1 MTNALKISGLTKTY
15 KDFVLDQV
23 SFTVPSGSIV
33 GLIGENGAGKS
44 TTINAIL
51 GLIQKEAGVVSILEK
66 EELDKEI
73 KEQIGVVFDG
83 SNYPEIL
90 SPRKLSQ
97 VMKNI
102 YKLWDEQMYFHL
114 LKQFSLPIDKKIK
127 QFSKGMKMKLA
138 ITVAFSHHSKLL
150 ILDEATSGLD
160 PVIRDDILDMLLD
173 FVQEEEHSILVSS
186 HITSDLEK
194 IADYIVFIHQG
205 KVIFFKPKDELME
218 QYGIMKCGAA
228 QFDALDKS
236 DIIVYRKMDY
246 EWQILISNREKM
258 QKKYAK
264 AMIVP
269 ATIDE
274 IMLLYVKGEKT
285 EI

>member
-1 MTNALKISGLTKTY
+1 MRNALTISGLTKVY
-15 KDFVLDQV
+15 QDFVLDHV

-44 TTINAIL
+44 TTINAAL
-51 GLIQKEAGVVSILEK
+51 GLIQKEDGVVSVLGEEK
-66 EELDKEI
+66 LNGDI

-90 SPRKLSQ
+90 SPRKLNR

-102 YKLWDEQMYFHL
+102 YRSWDEQIYFRL
-114 LKQFSLPIDKKIK
+114 LKQFSLPSDKQIK
-127 QFSKGMKMKLA
+127 QFSKGMRMKLA
-138 ITVAFSHHSKLL
+138 ITAAFSHHSRLL

-160 PVIRDDILDMLLD
+160 PVVRDDILDMLLD
-173 FVQEEEHSILVSS
+173 FVQDEEHSILVSS

-194 IADYIVFIHQG
+194 IADYIVFIHEG
-205 KVIFFKPKDELME
+205 KVVFERPKDELTE
-218 QYGIMKCGAA
+218 QYGILKCGAA

-236 DIIVYRKMDY
+236 DIISYRKMDY
-246 EWQILISNREKM
+246 EWQILVSDRERM
-258 QKKYAK
+258 QKKYPK
-264 AMIVP
+264 AMVVP

-274 IMLLYVKGEKT
+274 IMLLYVKGEK
-285 EI
+285 

>member
-1 MTNALKISGLTKTY
+1 MANAFMVSGLTKTY
-15 KDFVLDQV
+15 QDFVLDHV
-23 SFTVPSGSIV
+23 SFTVPGGSIV

-44 TTINAIL
+44 TTINAAL
-51 GLIQKEAGVVSILEK
+51 GLIQKEDGVVSILNK
-66 EELDKEI
+66 EELDGDI

-90 SPRKLSQ
+90 SPRKLNR

-102 YKLWDEQMYFHL
+102 YRTWDEQVYLRL
-114 LKQFSLPIDKKIK
+114 LKQFSLPSDKQIK

-138 ITVAFSHHSKLL
+138 ISAALSHHSRLL

-160 PVIRDDILDMLLD
+160 PVVRDDILDMLLG
-173 FVQEEEHSILVSS
+173 FVQDEEHSILVSS

-194 IADYIVFIHQG
+194 VADYIVFIHEG
-205 KVIFFKPKDELME
+205 KVVFEKPKDELVE
-218 QYGIMKCGAA
+218 QYGIIKCGAA

-236 DIIVYRKMDY
+236 DIIAYRKMDY
-246 EWQILISNREKM
+246 EWQILVSDRERMK
-258 QKKYAK
+258 KKYPK
-264 AMIVP
+264 TLVVR

-274 IMLLYVKGEKT
+274 IMLLYVKGEK
-285 EI
+285 

>member
-1 MTNALKISGLTKTY
+1 MNNALVISGLTKTY
-15 KDFVLDQV
+15 QDFVLDHV
-23 SFTVPSGSIV
+23 SFTVPAGSIV

-44 TTINAIL
+44 TTINAAL
-51 GLIQKEAGVVSILEK
+51 GLIQKEAGEVSVLGK
-66 EELDKEI
+66 EELDREI

-90 SPRKLSQ
+90 SPKKLNR

-102 YKLWDEQMYFHL
+102 YKSWDEQAYFSL
-114 LKQFSLPIDKKIK
+114 LKQFSLPEDKPIK

-138 ITVAFSHHSKLL
+138 ISAAFSHHSKLL

-160 PVIRDDILDMLLD
+160 PVVRDDILDMLLG
-173 FVQEEEHSILVSS
+173 FVQDEEHSILVSS

-194 IADYIVFIHQG
+194 IADYIVFIHGG
-205 KVIFFKPKDELME
+205 KVIFSRPKDELTE
-218 QYGIMKCGAA
+218 QYGILKCGAA
-228 QFDALDKS
+228 QFDALEKS

-246 EWQILISNREKM
+246 EWQVLISNREKM
-258 QKKYAK
+258 QKKYPK

-274 IMLLYVKGEKT
+274 IMLLYVKGGK
-285 EI
+285 

>member
-1 MTNALKISGLTKTY
+1 MTNALEISGLTKTY
-15 KDFVLDQV
+15 PDFVLDHI

-44 TTINAIL
+44 TAINAAL
-51 GLIQKEAGVVSILEK
+51 GLIQKEDGVVSILDS
-66 EELDKEI
+66 EELDGDV

-90 SPRKLSQ
+90 SPRKLNR

-102 YKLWDEQMYFHL
+102 YRTWDEQAYLRL
-114 LKQFSLPIDKKIK
+114 LKQFSLPADKQIK

-138 ITVAFSHHSKLL
+138 ISVAFSHHSRLL
-150 ILDEATSGLD
+150 VLDEATSGLD
-160 PVIRDDILDMLLD
+160 PVVRDDILDMLLD
-173 FVQEEEHSILVSS
+173 FVQDEEHSILVSS

-194 IADYIVFIHQG
+194 IADYIVFIHEG
-205 KVIFFKPKDELME
+205 KVVFEKPKDELTE
-218 QYGIMKCGAA
+218 RYGILKCGAA

-236 DIIVYRKMDY
+236 DIISYRKMDY
-246 EWQILISNREKM
+246 EWQILVSDRERM
-258 QKKYAK
+258 QKKYPK
-264 AMIVP
+264 ALVVP

-274 IMLLYVKGEKT
+274 IMLLYVKGEKR
-285 EI
+285 

>member
-102 YKLWDEQMYFHL
+102 YKLWDEKMYFHL
-114 LKQFSLPIDKKIK
+114 
-127 QFSKGMKMKLA
+127 
-138 ITVAFSHHSKLL
+138 
-150 ILDEATSGLD
+150 
-160 PVIRDDILDMLLD
+160 
-173 FVQEEEHSILVSS
+173 
-186 HITSDLEK
+186 
-194 IADYIVFIHQG
+194 
-205 KVIFFKPKDELME
+205 
-218 QYGIMKCGAA
+218 
-228 QFDALDKS
+228 
-236 DIIVYRKMDY
+236 
-246 EWQILISNREKM
+246 
-258 QKKYAK
+258 
-264 AMIVP
+264 
-269 ATIDE
+269 
-274 IMLLYVKGEKT
+274 
-285 EI
+285 